1 MKKNQ
6 QGFTV
11 LELIIATV
19 IFSVI
24 MLLSSGA
31 MIKLSQQFQ
40 KGFTQSQTQETA
52 RNMGEAIA
60 RNIQYSSMPPRQ
72 LWPKPANPDALEQ
85 VWCIADKRYIF
96 IRGKQLGPDPKTQ
109 TPSVAVRLNEGCG
122 GIIGSPA
129 GYKPK
134 AGDEELAGQDMR
146 LADFRIEQ
154 GFNDRIWSVRLRLV
168 KGDDDLVC
176 SPGTPGDC
184 GASASTGAPAKP
196 DLLCDAVKGSPY
208 CGTSDYSMIVVRRL

>member
-1 MKKNQ
+1 MRKNQ

-24 MLLSSGA
+24 MLLSSSA

-72 LWPKPANPDALEQ
+72 LWPIPADPNAMEQ
-85 VWCIADKRYIF
+85 VWCIADRRYIF
-96 IRGKQLGPDPKTQ
+96 IRGKQLGPDPITQ
-109 TPSVAVRLNEGCG
+109 TPSVAVRQNQGCG
-122 GIIGSPA
+122 GAAVSPA
-129 GYKPK
+129 GYVPVG
-134 AGDEELAGQDMR
+134 GDEELVGQDMR
-146 LADFRIEQ
+146 LADLRIEQ
-154 GFNDRIWSVRLRLV
+154 GENDRVWSVRLRLV
-168 KGDDDLVC
+168 KGDNDLVC

-184 GASASTGAPAKP
+184 GASTPTSSPNAT

-208 CGTSDYSMIVVRRL
+208 CGASGYSMIVVRRL